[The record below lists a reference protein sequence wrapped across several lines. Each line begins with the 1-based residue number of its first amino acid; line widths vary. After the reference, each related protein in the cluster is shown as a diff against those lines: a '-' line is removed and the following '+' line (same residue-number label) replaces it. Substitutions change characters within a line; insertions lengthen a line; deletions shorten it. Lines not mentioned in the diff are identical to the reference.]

1 MKTLFDGTMEIIT
14 PCFCAGADQ
23 TKAEIRAPSIRGELR
38 WWFRALGGT
47 REQEAAVFGSIE
59 AKDRNKNKL
68 TENQAS
74 AVIVRVSQQRE
85 GISESRNLPNN
96 HKFFTMSRKGPETMV
111 PAGKQFRLQVL
122 ERTGVESALLKLT
135 LDSFFRLGAIGLRA
149 RRGCGALQAEAYRPS
164 EVEFSVWADEL
175 RNRKFEVIC
184 RAPQQSAY
192 DALLALED
200 EIKGLREEEDI
211 AKNSRNAMGFVEHK
225 GKGRHASCLRV
236 RPVLLENGK
245 FLPVLVYSEAAMG
258 TGIKGIRNE
267 LRAHFG

>member
-23 TKAEIRAPSIRGELR
+23 AKAEIRAPSIRGELR
-38 WWFRALGGT
+38 WWFRALGST
-47 REQEAAVFGSIE
+47 REQESLVFGSIE
-59 AKDRNKNKL
+59 AKDKNKRVL

-74 AVIVRVSQQRE
+74 ALVVRVSDLSV
-85 GISESRNLPNN
+85 GKSESRDLPNN
-96 HKFFTMSRKGPETMV
+96 HKFFTMSRKGPESMI
-111 PAGKQFRLQVL
+111 PAGRQFRLQIL
-122 ERTGVESALLKLT
+122 DRKGIESGLLKLAI
-135 LDSFFRLGAIGLRA
+135 DSFCRLGSIGMRA
-149 RRGCGALQAEAYRPS
+149 RRGCGAVQSTDYRPTAA
-164 EVEFSVWADEL
+164 EVSVWADEL
-175 RNRKFEVIC
+175 RTRKFEVVC

-200 EIKGLREEEDI
+200 EIKGLREDESI

-258 TGIKGIRNE
+258 QGVKGIRSE
-267 LRAHFG
+267 LKAHFG